1 MNISKVPDEEIK
13 LFSSIAIE
21 ISAKCNRHCHFCP
34 NSEFARPDEQMS
46 TKMFGEIIADL
57 RNLKYKGRV
66 EFYIYNEPTR
76 DKRLVDFI
84 EFTRA
89 QLPSACLMINTNGD
103 YFKSAAD
110 IKKFFD
116 AGLNQ
121 MQINIYSANDKYNEG
136 KAFESG
142 VRFAEARFNVI
153 KGWVT
158 QLELDQSTTLYQN
171 IGAHKKACKVVKRF
185 GVTKASKT
193 IDGVTPLSN
202 RSGNVPNFHEEL
214 KEPLKQHCTKP
225 FRFLNI
231 NWQGQAILCCNDY
244 YGETNMGNIKTHT
257 LTEIWNHAAFNIY
270 RLKLQNKDRGI
281 FMCAGCDS
289 HGGYYPHMI
298 NKVTHGKA
306 KDAELL
312 ANDLTKR
319 ESIFKK

>member
-1 MNISKVPDEEIK
+1 M
-13 LFSSIAIE
+13 SSE
-21 ISAKCNRHCHFCP
+21 SFNY
-34 NSEFARPDEQMS
+34 
-46 TKMFGEIIADL
+46 IIADL
-57 RNLKYKGRV
+57 KSLKYKGRV

-76 DKRLVDFI
+76 DKRLLTFI
-84 EFTRA
+84 EYTRQ

-103 YFKSAAD
+103 YFKSSAD

-121 MQINIYSANDKYNEG
+121 MQINIYSANDKYAPDSL
-136 KAFESG
+136 AFKTG
-142 VRFAEARFNVI
+142 VSFAESRYI
-153 KGWVT
+153 KIKAWVDS
-158 QLELDQSTTLYQN
+158 LEVSQSTTLYQN

-185 GVTKASKT
+185 GVTKESKT

-244 YGETNMGNIKTHT
+244 YGETNMGNVKTHT

-270 RLKLQNKDRGI
+270 RLKLQNKDRDI

-312 ANDLTKR
+312 KKDLKTRGSVFGKD
-319 ESIFKK
+319 